1 MKIIIRESGKP
12 YGFVRADDDIKTV
25 QIDVMRSPEIPPGFP
40 SSDIRGPTMAGC
52 AFGRRV
58 IAQGRRCTAPFILD

>member
-1 MKIIIRESGKP
+1 MKIIIRESGDP

-40 SSDIRGPTMAGC
+40 SSDIA
-52 AFGRRV
+52 V
-58 IAQGRRCTAPFILD
+58 QLWWVAPLVDE